1 MPLRREITQ
10 VFEAI
15 PERIEVSG
23 TRPTWRVTGGSF
35 ESVVSWANDAFDRP
49 AVIAREDR
57 NRWWPRVTLTVTT
70 DPELAAEAPPL
81 ASFSEP
87 RLPRQDVESPAEA
100 GVPDDAVDTVDSND
114 TDNAETAVDT
124 EAAVDSEDADDV
136 VEASPA
142 EPPPP
147 AEDEVYSSLEDIFA
161 SQEARRPRHLPEQRR
176 R

>member
-23 TRPTWRVTGGSF
+23 AGPTWRVTGGSF
-35 ESVVSWANDAFDRP
+35 DSVISWANDAFDRP
-49 AVIAREDR
+49 VVIAREDR

-87 RLPRQDVESPAEA
+87 QPSLDAVEVQDDSA
-100 GVPDDAVDTVDSND
+100 DAADADEDPVDTVDTQD
-114 TDNAETAVDT
+114 
-124 EAAVDSEDADDV
+124 
-136 VEASPA
+136 A
-142 EPPPP
+142 EPPQP
-147 AEDEVYSSLEDIFA
+147 ADHEVYSSLDDIFA

-176 R
+176 PGGRTH

>member
-23 TRPTWRVTGGSF
+23 TGPTWRVTGGSF

-87 RLPRQDVESPAEA
+87 RLPRQDVEGPAEA
-100 GVPDDAVDTVDSND
+100 GVPDAVD
-114 TDNAETAVDT
+114 TDNADTADTAVDN
-124 EAAVDSEDADDV
+124 EEAVDSADADSVMD
-136 VEASPA
+136 ASAA